1 MKLPLRSL
9 APLAFVLALAPVSA
23 SLVACSGA
31 TTEQPRTSSSAATKA
46 PLGETTHGP
55 VRIVG
60 AALGDVALRADQ
72 RAKLETI
79 LKDAEARHATTS
91 GPRKDLVLAFADQ
104 VEKGAID
111 RAALAPKIDAAK
123 AGGQKVRPED
133 LAALDQVHAIL
144 DKEQRAAFVDALED
158 HVKGAWRGKRG
169 HGKDGHGDKG
179 AAGMW
184 RMKQMAERLQL
195 TDAQKDQIKEKL
207 KALHA
212 AHDKDGGK
220 GEHGKR
226 GRHGGLRQAK
236 QALESFK
243 NDDFKAAS
251 LGEALGG
258 GGADKG
264 AAHLTRMVDVAEAVL
279 PVLTPEQRKIAAEEL
294 RGFAA
299 RGDVP
304 GEH

>member
-1 MKLPLRSL
+1 MKLPLRF

-31 TTEQPRTSSSAATKA
+31 TEQPHTSASAMTKA
-46 PLGETTHGP
+46 PLGDGTHGP
-55 VRIVG
+55 VRVVG

-79 LKDAEARHATTS
+79 LKDADARHAATS
-91 GPRKDLVLAFADQ
+91 GARKELVLAFADQ
-104 VEKGAID
+104 VERGSID
-111 RAALAPKIDAAK
+111 RAALAPKIDAVK
-123 AGGQKVRPED
+123 ADGQKVRPED

-144 DKEQRAAFVDALED
+144 DKDQRAAFVDALED
-158 HVKGAWRGKRG
+158 HIKESWRGKHGRG
-169 HGKDGHGDKG
+169 EKGGKGKDGPT
-179 AAGMW
+179 GMW

-195 TDAQKDQIKEKL
+195 TEAQRDQIKEKL

-212 AHDKDGGK
+212 AHEKDGEK
-220 GEHGKR
+220 GEHGKH

-251 LGEALGG
+251 LGDALGG
-258 GGADKG
+258 GAGKG
-264 AAHLTRMVDVAEAVL
+264 APHATRMIDVAEAVL
-279 PVLTPEQRKIAAEEL
+279 PVLTPEQRKIAADEL

>member
-1 MKLPLRSL
+1 MKLPLRSF
-9 APLAFVLALAPVSA
+9 APFAFVLALAPVSA

-31 TTEQPRTSSSAATKA
+31 TEQPHTSASAVTKA
-46 PLGETTHGP
+46 PLGETTHGA
-55 VRIVG
+55 VHVVG

-79 LKDAEARHATTS
+79 LKDADARHASSS
-91 GPRKDLVLAFADQ
+91 GPRKELVLAFADQ
-104 VEKGAID
+104 VERGSID

-158 HVKGAWRGKRG
+158 HIKDAWRGKRAHGGKEG
-169 HGKDGHGDKG
+169 HGGKD
-179 AAGMW
+179 APAGMW

-195 TDAQKDQIKEKL
+195 TDAQKDQIKEKM
-207 KALHA
+207 KAQHA
-212 AHDKDGGK
+212 AHEKGGGK

-243 NDDFKAAS
+243 NDDFKAQS
-251 LGEALGG
+251 LGDALG

-264 AAHLTRMVDVAEAVL
+264 SAHLTRMIDVAEAVL

-304 GEH
+304 GER